1 MKKLLSCAA
10 AGAALL
16 ALCAV
21 PQVASASTITY
32 VSSGGTG
39 LTAAQEGLYG
49 VGGQVISAAPLSFA
63 SDFVDFYLTPA
74 GATTVTVQDLANT
87 NFPNEQWQI
96 IGPGL
101 NTGVE
106 DANNV
111 PTNITIP
118 DGGIG
123 NVYSLE
129 LNSGAP
135 LVFGIST
142 FSLTTEAPLPG
153 ALALF
158 AGGLAMLGAG
168 GLRKRKKDRSAISSV
183 AAPI

>member
-10 AGAALL
+10 AGAAVA
-16 ALCAV
+16 ALCAA
-21 PQVASASTITY
+21 PQVASASTITL
-32 VSSGGTG
+32 VSFGGTG
-39 LTAAQEGLYG
+39 LSAAQEGPYG
-49 VGGQVISAAPLSFA
+49 IGGQVISASALAFA
-63 SDFVDFYLTPA
+63 SDFVEFYLTPA

-101 NTGVE
+101 NTGLH
-106 DANNV
+106 DANNI

-158 AGGLAMLGAG
+158 AGGLAMLGAS